1 MTSRLSDE
9 GETPESLGLPPWA
22 FANLA
27 GALVYAA
34 PWLLAQIFTGEW

>member
-1 MTSRLSDE
+1 MTSRSSRRRR
-9 GETPESLGLPPWA
+9 TPESLGLPPWA

-27 GALVYAA
+27 GALLYAA